1 MVDECYIPG
10 LKREALVAT
19 SRKKIVVDGSG
30 TGTRTEAKDAAR
42 SAGLRRGLQILCLFS
57 EVRPEWG
64 VSEIAREMKIH
75 KSRVHRSLKTLE
87 DMGFLRKTPDNRRYL
102 MGFKTFEIGSLAG
115 RLTNRMVWARH
126 DLRQLARRLK
136 ATVSLRLV
144 VDDDLLV
151 VDMIESLDHL
161 PAHMPQGAR
170 VPLNYGAGGQVLA
183 AFLSDE
189 AIRVLI
195 RKHGLP
201 RYTAKS
207 LTREADFLSAVR
219 RVRREGYAVSHGE
232 TIPGSFSVAA
242 PIVAPEG
249 TLAAVL
255 VVSRPLDG
263 LSRSA
268 IKAFA
273 ASTVEAAQ
281 QLSRR
286 AVEAA

>member
-1 MVDECYIPG
+1 
-10 LKREALVAT
+10 VAAV
-19 SRKKIVVDGSG
+19 RKKTVSPKPEAGG
-30 TGTRTEAKDAAR
+30 RAEAKDATR

-57 EVRPEWG
+57 EARPEWG
-64 VSEIAREMKIH
+64 VSEIAREMKVH
-75 KSRVHRSLKTLE
+75 KSRIHRSLKTLE
-87 DMGFLRKTPDNRRYL
+87 DMGFLRKTPDTRRYL

-115 RLTNRMVWARH
+115 RLTNRMAWARH

-183 AFLSDE
+183 AFLSDD
-189 AIRVLI
+189 AIRALI

-207 LTREADFLSAVR
+207 LTQEADFLDAVR
-219 RVRREGYAVSHGE
+219 RVRREGYAVSDGE

-242 PIVAPEG
+242 PIVAPDS

-255 VVSRPLDG
+255 VVSRPLND

-273 ASTVEAAQ
+273 ATTVETAN

-286 AVEAA
+286 LIEAA

>member
-1 MVDECYIPG
+1 MAAGI
-10 LKREALVAT
+10 
-19 SRKKIVVDGSG
+19 KKIVGRKPV
-30 TGTRTEAKDAAR
+30 TGARVEAKGAAR

-57 EVRPEWG
+57 EARPEWG
-64 VSEIAREMKIH
+64 VSEIAREMKVH
-75 KSRVHRSLKTLE
+75 KSRIHRSLKTLE
-87 DMGFLRKTPDNRRYL
+87 DMGFLRRTADTRRYL

-115 RLTNRMVWARH
+115 RLTNRMAWARH
-126 DLRQLARRLK
+126 DLRLLAQRLK

-161 PAHMPQGAR
+161 PAHTPQGAR

-183 AFLSDE
+183 AFLTDD
-189 AIRVLI
+189 AIRALI
-195 RKHGLP
+195 RRHGLP

-207 LTREADFLSAVR
+207 LTQETDFLGAVR
-219 RVRREGYAVSHGE
+219 RVRREGYAVSEGE

-242 PIVAPEG
+242 PIVAPDA
-249 TLAAVL
+249 TLIAVL
-255 VVSRPLDG
+255 VVSRPLG
-263 LSRSA
+263 ELSRSGIRA
-268 IKAFA
+268 VA

-286 AVEAA
+286 AIEAA

>member
-1 MVDECYIPG
+1 VAAVR
-10 LKREALVAT
+10 KRTVPPKPEA
-19 SRKKIVVDGSG
+19 SRRAEV
-30 TGTRTEAKDAAR
+30 KDATR

-57 EVRPEWG
+57 EARPEWG
-64 VSEIAREMKIH
+64 VSEIAREMKVH
-75 KSRVHRSLKTLE
+75 KSRIHRSLKTLE
-87 DMGFLRKTPDNRRYL
+87 DMGFLRKTPETRRYL

-115 RLTNRMVWARH
+115 RLTNRMAWARH

-183 AFLSDE
+183 AFLSDN
-189 AIRVLI
+189 AIRALI

-207 LTREADFLSAVR
+207 LTQEADFMDAVR
-219 RVRREGYAVSHGE
+219 RVRREGYAVSDGE

-242 PIVAPEG
+242 PIVAPDG
-249 TLAAVL
+249 ILAAVL
-255 VVSRPLDG
+255 VVSRPLND
-263 LSRSA
+263 LSRSE

-273 ASTVEAAQ
+273 ATTVETAN

-286 AVEAA
+286 LIEAA

>member
-1 MVDECYIPG
+1 MAAV
-10 LKREALVAT
+10 
-19 SRKKIVVDGSG
+19 RKKTVSPKPEAG
-30 TGTRTEAKDAAR
+30 RFTEAKDATR

-57 EVRPEWG
+57 EARPEWG
-64 VSEIAREMKIH
+64 VSEIAREMKVH
-75 KSRVHRSLKTLE
+75 KSRIHRSLKTLE
-87 DMGFLRKTPDNRRYL
+87 DMGFLRRTPDTRRYL

-115 RLTNRMVWARH
+115 RLTNRMAWARH

-161 PAHMPQGAR
+161 PAHMPQGVR

-183 AFLSDE
+183 AFLSE
-189 AIRVLI
+189 HAIRALI

-207 LTREADFLSAVR
+207 LTQEADFLDAVR
-219 RVRREGYAVSHGE
+219 RVRREGYAVSDGE

-242 PIVAPEG
+242 PIVAHDG
-249 TLAAVL
+249 ILAAVL
-255 VVSRPLDG
+255 VVSRPLND

-273 ASTVEAAQ
+273 ATTVETAN
-281 QLSRR
+281 QLSLRLI
-286 AVEAA
+286 EAA

>member
-1 MVDECYIPG
+1 MAAV
-10 LKREALVAT
+10 
-19 SRKKIVVDGSG
+19 RKKTVSPKPEAGG
-30 TGTRTEAKDAAR
+30 RAEAKDATR

-57 EVRPEWG
+57 EARPEWG
-64 VSEIAREMKIH
+64 VSEIAREMKVH
-75 KSRVHRSLKTLE
+75 KSRIHRSLKTLE
-87 DMGFLRKTPDNRRYL
+87 DMGFLRKTPDTRRYL

-115 RLTNRMVWARH
+115 RLTNRMAWARH

-183 AFLSDE
+183 AFLSDD
-189 AIRVLI
+189 AIRALI

-207 LTREADFLSAVR
+207 LTQEADFLDAVR
-219 RVRREGYAVSHGE
+219 RVRREGYAVSDGE

-242 PIVAPEG
+242 PIVAPDS

-255 VVSRPLDG
+255 VVSRPLND

-273 ASTVEAAQ
+273 ATTVETAN

-286 AVEAA
+286 LIEAA

>member
-1 MVDECYIPG
+1 VAAVKKKSVRGHPVAKVQDEVKNAG
-10 LKREALVAT
+10 
-19 SRKKIVVDGSG
+19 
-30 TGTRTEAKDAAR
+30 R

-57 EVRPEWG
+57 EARPEWG
-64 VSEIAREMKIH
+64 ISEIAREMKVH
-75 KSRVHRSLKTLE
+75 KSRIHRSIKTLE
-87 DMGFLRKTPDNRRYL
+87 EMGFLRRDPESRRYL
-102 MGFKTFEIGSLAG
+102 MGFKTFEVGSLAG
-115 RLTNRMVWARH
+115 RLTNRMAWARH
-126 DLRQLARRLK
+126 DLRQLARQLK

-183 AFLSDE
+183 AFLSDA
-189 AIRVLI
+189 AIRKLI
-195 RKHGLP
+195 NKHGLP

-207 LTREADFLSAVR
+207 LTQETDFFTAVR
-219 RVRREGYAVSHGE
+219 RVRSEGYAVSEGE

-242 PIVAPEG
+242 PIVAPDG

-263 LSRSA
+263 LTRAS
-268 IKAFA
+268 IKVFA
-273 ASTVEAAQ
+273 ASTVEASRA
-281 QLSRR
+281 LSRR
-286 AVEAA
+286 YVEAA

>member
-1 MVDECYIPG
+1 MAAI
-10 LKREALVAT
+10 
-19 SRKKIVVDGSG
+19 RKKTVSVSARQG
-30 TGTRTEAKDAAR
+30 TGVRVETKDATR

-57 EVRPEWG
+57 EARPEWG
-64 VSEIAREMKIH
+64 VSEIAREMNVH
-75 KSRVHRSLKTLE
+75 KSRIHRSLKTLE
-87 DMGFLRKTPDNRRYL
+87 DMGFLRKTPDTRRYL

-115 RLTNRMVWARH
+115 RLTNRMAWARH
-126 DLRQLARRLK
+126 DLRQLASKLK

-170 VPLNYGAGGQVLA
+170 VPLNYGAGGQILA
-183 AFLSDE
+183 GFLTDD
-189 AIRVLI
+189 AIRALI

-207 LTREADFLSAVR
+207 LTQESDFLSAVR
-219 RVRREGYAVSHGE
+219 RVRREGYAVSDGE

-249 TLAAVL
+249 KLAAVL

-268 IKAFA
+268 IKVFA
-273 ASTVEAAQ
+273 ASTVEAAH
-281 QLSRR
+281 QLSQR
-286 AVEAA
+286 AIEAA